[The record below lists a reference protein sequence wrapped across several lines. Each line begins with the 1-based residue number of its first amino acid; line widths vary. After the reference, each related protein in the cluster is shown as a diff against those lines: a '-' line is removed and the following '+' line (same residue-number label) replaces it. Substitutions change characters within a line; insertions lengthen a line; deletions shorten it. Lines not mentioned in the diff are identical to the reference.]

1 MIGWENAIGDL
12 DRFKRRFEFDCPMC
26 GGHRSIVCIPISV
39 MLENCVKL
47 CIECENCKKQ
57 VYRAKL
63 GFDATDEEIHKVQK
77 EEVESLVNYFKPEL
91 KWKMEDAVKS
101 ASKMMSFSEAL
112 NECINGKRITRED
125 WNGKGMFVYYTPG
138 HKVKIEDWFNRADGG
153 YPTEE
158 EKKRGYIEL
167 AGHFDMY
174 NAQGLRII
182 GWLASQTDMASNNWY
197 VVE

>member
-1 MIGWENAIGDL
+1 MFGWDTLEDK
-12 DRFKRRFEFDCPMC
+12 DRFARRFDFDCPLC
-26 GGHRSIVCIPISV
+26 GGHRSITCIPIYSMV
-39 MLENCVKL
+39 DRNMSL

-63 GFDATDEEIHKVQK
+63 PMTATDEEIRKTQD
-77 EEVESLVNYFKPEL
+77 EEVEYLVNYFKPEL
-91 KWKMEDAVKS
+91 KWKVEDAVKG

-112 NECINGKRITRED
+112 NLCINGKKISRED
-125 WNGKGMFVYYTPG
+125 WNGKGMFVYYVPAHTV
-138 HKVKIEDWFNRADGG
+138 KVEDWKGDI
-153 YPTEE
+153 PLTDK
-158 EKKRGYIEL
+158 EKECGEVSL

-182 GWLASQTDMASNNWY
+182 GWLASQTDMASNNWF